1 MQTLPI
7 RPDAKLAG
15 PIIVTEFD
23 KRRLLGLIEIFRA
36 RSTDPDSL
44 DELELELERADTVDP
59 WNVPADV
66 VTMNSTVEL
75 VDLDTSDR
83 RTLTV
88 VFPGA
93 ADATSGRV
101 SILAPVGLALLG
113 ARQGAQIE
121 CPTPSGT
128 RRVVVERISFQPEAS
143 GKYHL

>member
-1 MQTLPI
+1 MQTLSI
-7 RPDAKLAG
+7 GPDTTVAG
-15 PIIVTEFD
+15 SIIVTEFD

-36 RSTDPDSL
+36 RSRDSDSL

-75 VDLDTSDR
+75 VDLDTRER

-93 ADATSGRV
+93 ADVASGRV
-101 SILAPVGLALLG
+101 SILAPVGRALLG
-113 ARQGAQIE
+113 ARQGAQVE

-128 RRVVVERISFQPEAS
+128 RRVVVKRISFQPEAS
-143 GKYHL
+143 GKYNL